1 MGGISEGYGRVNF
14 HPSHPETPAYK
25 GVSEENGRDERISA
39 QRCMFCAFPSIMEL
53 IFRKFSRPL
62 TFINQHFPIP
72 YYIFLYL
79 CIQYIGKML
88 KKGIY

>member
-1 MGGISEGYGRVNF
+1 MGGIWEGYGRVYF

-39 QRCMFCAFPSIMEL
+39 HWCMFCAFPSIMEL
-53 IFRKFSRPL
+53 IFRKFARPL
-62 TFINQHFPIP
+62 TFINWHFSIP

-79 CIQYIGKML
+79 CTQYIGKML